1 MLVVAVASGWVA
13 RGRLKGR
20 GFPHVPRTAAWALA
34 GTSALMV
41 VGAFVVPWVLLRP
54 PQPAAIRP
62 ASTASLAIVQPASGQ
77 SVSGDSLLVV
87 LQLSGGRI
95 VQTASTTL
103 TPDTGHVHVSVD
115 GRLASMAYGLRQPID
130 ISGLAPGSHEIEAE
144 FVAADHGPFDPPVTA
159 TVTFV
164 KGS

>member
-1 MLVVAVASGWVA
+1 MLAAAVASGWVA

-20 GFPHVPRTAAWALA
+20 AFPHVPRAAALALA
-34 GTSALMV
+34 GGSALMA
-41 VGAFVVPWVLLRP
+41 VGAFIVPWVLLRQ

-62 ASTASLAIVQPASGQ
+62 VSTASLAIVQPTPGESF
-77 SVSGDSLLVV
+77 SGDPLVVV
-87 LQLSGGRI
+87 LQLTGGRI

-103 TPDTGHVHVSVD
+103 TPDTGHIHVSVD

-130 ISGLAPGSHEIEAE
+130 ISGLAPGAHEIEAE

-164 KGS
+164 KEP